1 MAVLEYFL
9 VMSLMGITGFVIFK
23 AAESKSKQQR
33 LTNAFYR
40 LLEDKDSC
48 VSLIQL
54 SATARV
60 EPQLAKQ
67 YLDEQV
73 KIFAAFPEVDN
84 DGNTYYR
91 FPRM

>member
-40 LLEDKDSC
+40 LLEDKNSC